1 MTLAKYCCI
10 YTLPFCFI
18 LSLQKLFKLLEMGL
32 GPSKVTE
39 QLFVG
44 SLRDGTDAKKL
55 EKAEITH
62 IVTILSSLQYK
73 TEEQK
78 STDQFTIPVR
88 SSKFKRMRISIP
100 DKSSSDLTPYFA
112 ETSQFIHS
120 AIYNENGIVLI
131 HCAEG
136 VSRSERVWNGF
147 FVSFKIILW

>member
-1 MTLAKYCCI
+1 MITRFNDLSEILFYIHCPLASLYD
-10 YTLPFCFI
+10 FSV
-18 LSLQKLFKLLEMGL
+18 LSILEMGL

-39 QLFVG
+39 QLYVG

-120 AIYNENGIVLI
+120 AIYKENGIVLV

-136 VSRSERVWNGF
+136 VSRRLGF
-147 FVSFKIILW
+147 GI